1 MNLFSSAIAT
11 LKEGATCPTERLEKM
26 GIQVR
31 YIIGDM
37 VALFIPADKLHL
49 LEDVEEFSFV
59 RADEYCHIMNDE
71 ARKATGVDKINT
83 AAAATAEGL
92 PQAYTGK
99 GIVLGIIDRGI
110 DFNHAAFR
118 NADGT
123 TRIKKAFMT
132 SDDGKTLNEYTTEEQ
147 IKALTTDYT
156 LTSHG
161 THTSNTAGGSDLGNG
176 RQGMAPEAELV
187 LVGLGTNTYNSYI
200 A

>member
-31 YIIGDM
+31 YIFGDM

-49 LEDVEEFSFV
+49 LEDMEEFSFV

-71 ARKATGVDKINT
+71 ARKDTGVDKINT

-123 TRIKKAFMT
+123 TRIKKAVHDRGTNQGIDHRLHLDFAWH
-132 SDDGKTLNEYTTEEQ
+132 SHIEHGWWLRLGKRKTR
-147 IKALTTDYT
+147 
-156 LTSHG
+156 HG
-161 THTSNTAGGSDLGNG
+161 TRG
-176 RQGMAPEAELV
+176 RTRTGRPWDKHLQ
-187 LVGLGTNTYNSYI
+187 
-200 A
+200 